1 MFAKLAICM
10 TLLFT
15 AFPGSVPAEE
25 INPVLG
31 KSADYILRATDLERL
46 VAAQPAEIRKRFQ
59 DDPEQRVNLVRQ
71 LMTQKAVAA
80 RARKEGFDRK
90 PDFKEQLGH
99 VIDDF
104 MTREYLTKVVAAS
117 VTVPEDDLKK
127 YYKENESKFLI
138 PEQLKIRHIFVEAP
152 KDMKEEEK
160 RKALQKIEALQQR
173 LKKGEDF
180 AKVAQDASE
189 DAESAKRGGELG
201 TISPGGTS
209 AEEFEKAA
217 FALKAGE
224 VSGVVT
230 TPYGYHIIK
239 VDERKEKRT
248 ATLEEARDYIRKKL
262 QNEYETKKMQEFVEQ
277 VSKEAGVEVFADRIT
292 GKKEEGQGNEKQK

>member
-1 MFAKLAICM
+1 MFAKLAICT
-10 TLLFT
+10 TLLF
-15 AFPGSVPAEE
+15 AAIPGSVPAEE
-25 INPVLG
+25 INPVVG
-31 KSADYILRATDLERL
+31 KSADYTFRATDLERL
-46 VAAQPAEIRKRFQ
+46 VAAQPAEIQKRFQ
-59 DDPEQRVNLVRQ
+59 DAPEQRVNLVRQ

-104 MTREYLTKVVAAS
+104 MTREYLARVVAAS
-117 VTVPEDDLKK
+117 VTVPEDDVKK

-138 PEQLKIRHIFVEAP
+138 QEQVKTRHIFVEAP
-152 KDMKEEEK
+152 KEIKEEDK
-160 RKALQKIEALQQR
+160 RKALLKIEALQQR
-173 LKKGEDF
+173 LKNGEAF
-180 AKVAQDASE
+180 AKVAQEASE
-189 DAESAKRGGELG
+189 DAESAKLGGELG

-248 ATLEEARDYIRKKL
+248 ATLDEARDYIFKKL
-262 QNEYETKKMQEFVEQ
+262 QNEYEAKKVQEFVEQ

-292 GKKEEGQGNEKQK
+292 GKKEEGQNNEKQK

>member
-1 MFAKLAICM
+1 MLAKLAICT
-10 TLLFT
+10 TLLFA
-15 AFPGSVPAEE
+15 AFPGSVSAEE
-25 INPVLG
+25 INPVVG

-46 VAAQPAEIRKRFQ
+46 VAAQPAEIRKRLQ

-104 MTREYLTKVVAAS
+104 MTREYLTRVVVAS

-138 PEQLKIRHIFVEAP
+138 PEQVKIRHIFVEAP

-224 VSGVVT
+224 VSDVVT

-248 ATLEEARDYIRKKL
+248 ATLEEARDYILKKL

-277 VSKEAGVEVFADRIT
+277 VSREAGVEVFADRIT
-292 GKKEEGQGNEKQK
+292 GKKEEGQGNDKQK

>member
-1 MFAKLAICM
+1 MFAKLAICT
-10 TLLFT
+10 TLLF
-15 AFPGSVPAEE
+15 AAIPGSVPAEE
-25 INPVLG
+25 INPVVG
-31 KSADYILRATDLERL
+31 KSADYTFRATDLERL
-46 VAAQPAEIRKRFQ
+46 IAAQPAEIQKRFQ

-104 MTREYLTKVVAAS
+104 MTREYLARVVAAS
-117 VTVPEDDLKK
+117 VTVPEDDVKK
-127 YYKENESKFLI
+127 YYKENESKFVI
-138 PEQLKIRHIFVEAP
+138 QEQVKIRHIFVEAP
-152 KDMKEEEK
+152 KEMKEEEK
-160 RKALQKIEALQQR
+160 HKALLKIETLQQR
-173 LKKGEDF
+173 LKNGEDF
-180 AKVAQDASE
+180 AKVAKEASE
-189 DAESAKRGGELG
+189 DAESAKLGGELG

-224 VSGVVT
+224 VSGVVK
-230 TPYGYHIIK
+230 TPYGYHIIR

-248 ATLEEARDYIRKKL
+248 ATLDEARDYILKKL
-262 QNEYETKKMQEFVEQ
+262 KNEYEAKKVQEFVEQ
-277 VSKEAGVEVFADRIT
+277 VSKEAGVEVLADRII
-292 GKKEEGQGNEKQK
+292 GKKEEGQNNEKQK

>member
-1 MFAKLAICM
+1 MFAKLAICT
-10 TLLFT
+10 TLLF
-15 AFPGSVPAEE
+15 AAIPGSVPAEE
-25 INPVLG
+25 INPVVG
-31 KSADYILRATDLERL
+31 KSADYTFRATDLERL
-46 VAAQPAEIRKRFQ
+46 VAAQPAEIQKRFQ
-59 DDPEQRVNLVRQ
+59 DAPEQRVNLVRQ

-80 RARKEGFDRK
+80 KARKEGFDRK

-104 MTREYLTKVVAAS
+104 MTREYLARVVAAS
-117 VTVPEDDLKK
+117 VTVPEDDVKK

-138 PEQLKIRHIFVEAP
+138 QEQVKTRHIFVEAP
-152 KDMKEEEK
+152 KEMKEEDK
-160 RKALQKIEALQQR
+160 RKALLKIEALQQR
-173 LKKGEDF
+173 LKNGEAF
-180 AKVAQDASE
+180 AKVAQEASE
-189 DAESAKRGGELG
+189 DAESAKLGGELG

-248 ATLEEARDYIRKKL
+248 ATLDEARDYIFKKL
-262 QNEYETKKMQEFVEQ
+262 QNEYEAKKVQEFVEQ

-292 GKKEEGQGNEKQK
+292 GKKEEGQNNEKQK

>member
-1 MFAKLAICM
+1 MFAKLAIC
-10 TLLFT
+10 TTFLF
-15 AFPGSVPAEE
+15 AALPGSVPAEE
-25 INPVLG
+25 INPVVG
-31 KSADYILRATDLERL
+31 KSADYVFRATDLERL
-46 VAAQPAEIRKRFQ
+46 VAAQPAEIQKRFQ

-104 MTREYLTKVVAAS
+104 LTREYLTKVVAAS

-138 PEQLKIRHIFVEAP
+138 PEQVKIRHIFVEAP

-248 ATLEEARDYIRKKL
+248 ATQEEARDYIRKKL
-262 QNEYETKKMQEFVEQ
+262 QNEYETNKMQEFVEK

-292 GKKEEGQGNEKQK
+292 GKKEEGLGNDKQK

>member
-1 MFAKLAICM
+1 MLAKLAICT
-10 TLLFT
+10 TLLFA
-15 AFPGSVPAEE
+15 AFPGSVSAEE
-25 INPVLG
+25 INPVVG

-46 VAAQPAEIRKRFQ
+46 VAAQPAEIRKRLQ

-104 MTREYLTKVVAAS
+104 MTREYLTRVVVAS

-138 PEQLKIRHIFVEAP
+138 PEQVKIRHIFVEAP

-189 DAESAKRGGELG
+189 DTESAKRGGELG

-224 VSGVVT
+224 VSDVVT

-248 ATLEEARDYIRKKL
+248 ATLEEARDYILKKL

-277 VSKEAGVEVFADRIT
+277 VSREAGVEVFADRIT
-292 GKKEEGQGNEKQK
+292 GKKEEGQGNDKQK

>member
-1 MFAKLAICM
+1 MFAKLAICT
-10 TLLFT
+10 TLLFAT
-15 AFPGSVPAEE
+15 FPGSVHAEE
-25 INPVLG
+25 INPVVG
-31 KSADYILRATDLERL
+31 KSADYTFRATDLERL
-46 VAAQPAEIRKRFQ
+46 IAAQPAEIQKRFQ

-104 MTREYLTKVVAAS
+104 MTREYLARVVAAS
-117 VTVPEDDLKK
+117 VTVPEDDVKK
-127 YYKENESKFLI
+127 YYKENESKFVI
-138 PEQLKIRHIFVEAP
+138 QEQVKIRHIFVEAP
-152 KDMKEEEK
+152 KEMKEEEK
-160 RKALQKIEALQQR
+160 RKALLKIETLQQR
-173 LKKGEDF
+173 LKNGEDF
-180 AKVAQDASE
+180 AKVAKEASE
-189 DAESAKRGGELG
+189 DAESAKLGGELG

-224 VSGVVT
+224 VSGVVK
-230 TPYGYHIIK
+230 TPYGYHIIR

-248 ATLEEARDYIRKKL
+248 ATLDEARDYILKKL
-262 QNEYETKKMQEFVEQ
+262 KNEYEAKKVQEFVEQ
-277 VSKEAGVEVFADRIT
+277 VSKEAGVEVLADRII
-292 GKKEEGQGNEKQK
+292 GKKEEGQNNEKQK

>member
-1 MFAKLAICM
+1 MFVKLAICT
-10 TLLFT
+10 TLLFA
-15 AFPGSVPAEE
+15 AFPGAAPAEE
-25 INPVLG
+25 INPVVG
-31 KSADYILRATDLERL
+31 KSADYILRATGLERL
-46 VAAQPAEIRKRFQ
+46 VAAQPAEIQKRFQ

-138 PEQLKIRHIFVEAP
+138 PEQVKIRHIFVEAP

-160 RKALQKIEALQQR
+160 RKALQKIETLQQR

-248 ATLEEARDYIRKKL
+248 ATLAEASDYIRKKL
-262 QNEYETKKMQEFVEQ
+262 QNEYEAKKMQEFVEQ

-292 GKKEEGQGNEKQK
+292 GKKEEGQGNDKQK

>member
-1 MFAKLAICM
+1 MFAKLAICT
-10 TLLFT
+10 TLLF
-15 AFPGSVPAEE
+15 AAIPGSVPAEE
-25 INPVLG
+25 INPVVG
-31 KSADYILRATDLERL
+31 KSADYTFRATDLERL
-46 VAAQPAEIRKRFQ
+46 VAAQPAEIQKRFQ
-59 DDPEQRVNLVRQ
+59 DAPEQRVNLVRQ

-104 MTREYLTKVVAAS
+104 MTREYLARVVAAS
-117 VTVPEDDLKK
+117 VTVPEDDVKK

-138 PEQLKIRHIFVEAP
+138 QEQVKTRHIFVEAP
-152 KDMKEEEK
+152 KEMKEEDK
-160 RKALQKIEALQQR
+160 RKALLKIEALQQR
-173 LKKGEDF
+173 LKNGEAF
-180 AKVAQDASE
+180 AKVAQEASE
-189 DAESAKRGGELG
+189 DAESAKLGGELG

-248 ATLEEARDYIRKKL
+248 ATLDEARDYIFKKL
-262 QNEYETKKMQEFVEQ
+262 QNEYEAKKVQEFVEQ

-292 GKKEEGQGNEKQK
+292 GKKEEGQNNEKQK